1 MNQFEDKFSRLWR
14 SVGAKNDSELA
25 RALGVI
31 QQTVSAARKRKTI
44 PCSWIIKISENY
56 GISCD
61 WLLYGEGPK
70 YRDQAR
76 LNSAQPSPPVEGLH
90 LSLIR
95 EIVVNVEETLEE
107 HKMHLLPKKKSE
119 LITLLY
125 EEFAEAGER
134 KEISKERILRFARAL
149 IA

>member
-1 MNQFEDKFSRLWR
+1 VNQFEDKFSRLWR
-14 SVGAKNDSELA
+14 SVGAKNDSGLA

-70 YRDQAR
+70 YRNQAR
-76 LNSAQPSPPVEGLH
+76 LISAQPSPPVEGLH
-90 LSLIR
+90 LPLIR
-95 EIVVNVEETLEE
+95 EIVVNVEETLGEY
-107 HKMHLLPKKKSE
+107 KMHLPPRKKAE
-119 LITLLY
+119 LIALLY
-125 EEFAEAGER
+125 EEFAEDEER
-134 KEISKERILRFARAL
+134 QEIPKEKILRFARAL
-149 IA
+149 VA